1 MFSFFIANGFPIC
14 LSDRK
19 QANDG
24 STPRLCL
31 SSVEIKGGNV
41 RVRGVNRIDR
51 GHTTFF
57 LIAALAGLL
66 TSCDRD
72 GDPIR
77 AALAERESSWARRL
91 SALKGETAALV
102 ERSARLAPAT
112 DQSPPVLRARAVVDG
127 ASQAL
132 TDVEIQARQVRSRVE
147 LAMPAGAEVARRTLD
162 EVAVQMNGYLDG
174 LAADLSAA
182 NRQLTELSQK
192 D

>member
-1 MFSFFIANGFPIC
+1 MPPVVEALRERLRRTPIGFRARLRRTPIEFRAHYLMFSFFIANGFPIC

-77 AALAERESSWARRL
+77 AALAERESSWAR
-91 SALKGETAALV
+91 
-102 ERSARLAPAT
+102 
-112 DQSPPVLRARAVVDG
+112 
-127 ASQAL
+127 
-132 TDVEIQARQVRSRVE
+132 
-147 LAMPAGAEVARRTLD
+147 
-162 EVAVQMNGYLDG
+162 
-174 LAADLSAA
+174 
-182 NRQLTELSQK
+182 
-192 D
+192 